1 VVKQKKVSGTRA
13 LYKNKFAIGA
23 SQQICK
29 KSAVKKTAV
38 RKTSFFLDANI
49 MT

>member
-1 VVKQKKVSGTRA
+1 VVSGTRA

-29 KSAVKKTAV
+29 KWAVKKI
-38 RKTSFFLDANI
+38 SG
-49 MT
+49 